1 MSDLL
6 QTPRPAGGFGCIL
19 ADPPWAFET
28 FSGQD
33 VVFTNGQV
41 QPYQTMDLARLK
53 RLPVR
58 QMAARDCVLLMWVVD
73 ANLVQ
78 ALELG
83 AAWGFTFKSRG
94 LTWDK
99 GKMAGGYWF
108 RKESEISLLFTRGKP
123 TRTSAS
129 QRDMIREKPREHSR
143 KPDDQYVRLER
154 LVRGP
159 YLELFARQ
167 TRPGWTSWG
176 NQVGRFGG
184 ADEGG
189 QGEGVAAANAG

>member
-1 MSDLL
+1 MTNLL
-6 QTPRPAGGFGCIL
+6 QTPRPVGGFGCIL

-28 FSGQD
+28 FAGQD
-33 VVFTNGQV
+33 VVFTNGV
-41 QPYQTMDLARLK
+41 DQPYQTMDLAALK
-53 RLPVR
+53 RLPVK

-99 GKMAGGYWF
+99 GKMSGGYWF
-108 RKESEISLLFTRGKP
+108 RKESEMSLLFTRGAP
-123 TRTSAS
+123 ARRSAS

-143 KPDDQYVRLER
+143 KPDCQYDRLEA
-154 LVRGP
+154 LCRGP
-159 YLELFARQ
+159 YLELFAR
-167 TRPGWTSWG
+167 TAHPGWTSWG
-176 NQVGRFGG
+176 NQVGLFQPNEG
-184 ADEGG
+184 A
-189 QGEGVAAANAG
+189 QGDRVPAANAG